1 MKIPMIVLGLGN
13 QAAGRIQTVSIQRD
27 RVSGPEESDDTSQ
40 GLDSSTQHLNR
51 HSIQDS
57 NTRYQTKFTFVP
69 QRESG
74 KGAIMLAP
82 TIRSPPKTPRGS
94 EPPKKVCKP
103 GILSV
108 VGHLALFH
116 LPPVVVTLALVVL
129 YSVRIYWGKLSDE
142 QLSYLQFAA
151 KGHETLILVSLADIL
166 MHRIRYTLLQDKG
179 GVPLGFLSSSF
190 IIGSPISY
198 LFSLELWAPLLR
210 PVTKAKRTSIYI
222 QLTGILIVISIILS
236 AAVAPLSAIAII
248 PRSGLWRIPVPM
260 EEKGF
265 FIYSYRPLWKTDLSQ
280 SIYYHNEGDN
290 LDEALLQLRSTMAE
304 LAQRQPP
311 SYTWRISN
319 SSFIARER
327 TISITANPIKEH
339 PLAIATT
346 PMKILRDSPEVVWED
361 MPVDILTRIQQK
373 LPGDRFESEWD
384 LPGANFTVAE
394 KWKRLRQAPTSRWKQ
409 PIVAVECAYGT
420 ETETNTPTFMF
431 NSNITNNKV
440 TLDLAQEKEKNDPY
454 SKFLFLELPDSR
466 TSPAILFL
474 HSQKTLELCR
484 IFSRWIETDTWLEHG
499 ESVYRTHLD
508 APLSDVQ
515 VHFGQS
521 TDLIKIGKDWLNSTS
536 RNINDLPREESSSP
550 ENSSYQSIMD
560 FCDTVGTKDCYPV
573 SLAAFMA
580 YVLSWSDDRA
590 GYNILQPFQLGVNE
604 SPRQGDVII
613 NKECFVSG
621 YGYDWKSSRTI
632 PLAFSVLLLHVLI
645 VFIHMT
651 IVLWSR
657 HPWHSS
663 SWGSFGQMMVLAL
676 RSKAL
681 DGLGSVGAGVSS
693 SKTWSTSVS
702 VRVVGDEDRLEMA
715 IQNEKG
721 GHSQYQEVSGE
732 VEEEGVDRGPSLAQ
746 PGIKYH

>member
-1 MKIPMIVLGLGN
+1 MSHNDL
-13 QAAGRIQTVSIQRD
+13 
-27 RVSGPEESDDTSQ
+27 GPETLSRGIETWSDISEEADDTSQ
-40 GLDSSTQHLNR
+40 DLDSSTQHLN
-51 HSIQDS
+51 HDSIQDS
-57 NTRYQTKFTFVP
+57 NTPPPT
-69 QRESG
+69 
-74 KGAIMLAP
+74 GA
-82 TIRSPPKTPRGS
+82 
-94 EPPKKVCKP
+94 PKKVCKP

-166 MHRIRYTLLQDKG
+166 MRWIRYTLLRDKG

-198 LFSLELWAPLLR
+198 LFSSELWAPLLW

-222 QLTGILIVISIILS
+222 QLTGILIVISIIFS
-236 AAVAPLSAIAII
+236 AAVAPLSAIVII

-280 SIYYHNEGDN
+280 SMYYHNEGDN

-327 TISITANPIKEH
+327 TISITANPFKEH

-346 PMKILRDSPEVVWED
+346 PMKILRDSPEVIWED
-361 MPVDILTRIQQK
+361 MPVDLLTRIQQK
-373 LPGDRFESEWD
+373 LPGDRFD
-384 LPGANFTVAE
+384 NFTVAE

-515 VHFGQS
+515 AHFGQS
-521 TDLIKIGKDWLNSTS
+521 TDLIKMGKDWLNSTS

-580 YVLSWSDDRA
+580 YVLSWSDDKA

-613 NKECFVSG
+613 NKECFVNG

-651 IVLWSR
+651 IVL
-657 HPWHSS
+657 
-663 SWGSFGQMMVLAL
+663 
-676 RSKAL
+676 
-681 DGLGSVGAGVSS
+681 
-693 SKTWSTSVS
+693 
-702 VRVVGDEDRLEMA
+702 
-715 IQNEKG
+715 
-721 GHSQYQEVSGE
+721 
-732 VEEEGVDRGPSLAQ
+732 
-746 PGIKYH
+746 